1 MTGIQDVCILS
12 RAADAWK
19 SFGKTLL
26 SVHSHPCRVGAA
38 NDSPRRGF
46 PFLFG
51 FCQPYQLRAHLTGFF
66 QIRRELLFVMGQ
78 LVLGVE
84 ARHASL
90 YPGSAPVSR
99 RLNGADL
106 QTITGKAPGRPG
118 AFPVIAKMR
127 KRSRQGRVDPPASFS
142 ATFRKS
148 FFPSR
153 TRKTKKTR
161 TAP

>member
-1 MTGIQDVCILS
+1 
-12 RAADAWK
+12 
-19 SFGKTLL
+19 
-26 SVHSHPCRVGAA
+26 
-38 NDSPRRGF
+38 
-46 PFLFG
+46 
-51 FCQPYQLRAHLTGFF
+51 
-66 QIRRELLFVMGQ
+66 MGL

-127 KRSRQGRVDPPASFS
+127 KRSRQGGVDPPASFS

-148 FFPSR
+148 FSHQKHAKPENRGQRHDCISCSGYFAIFRSQIVVLPIEFDHKSASKSR
-153 TRKTKKTR
+153 FASERAGILR
-161 TAP
+161 RAVEGVFISRVVLSSLHIPP